1 MGQTILFG
9 GVKTCFIIPP
19 KQKDP
24 AFQQLFVLEREQDQ
38 GHFCF
43 MDLLSKVIKILS
55 VTLVP
60 TSLKDQRTY
69 DGSLIKHKYFL

>member
-9 GVKTCFIIPP
+9 GVKTCFIISP

-24 AFQQLFVLEREQDQ
+24 AFQELFVLEQEQDQ

-43 MDLLSKVIKILS
+43 IDLLSKVIKILS
-55 VTLVP
+55 VTLVL
-60 TSLKDQRTY
+60 TSLKDQSTY